1 MKLFRAPNEED
12 FIITPGIAHFS
23 KLHMGMEEYVLVSS
37 IKAGKSICEHKK
49 SQKQI
54 QFTLTF
60 GSKIKT
66 EFKNK
71 KSLKPPPCQ
80 VQLDYKFYG
89 EE

>member
-1 MKLFRAPNEED
+1 MKFLKDPKKD
-12 FIITPGIAHFS
+12 YFITTPEIDNFS